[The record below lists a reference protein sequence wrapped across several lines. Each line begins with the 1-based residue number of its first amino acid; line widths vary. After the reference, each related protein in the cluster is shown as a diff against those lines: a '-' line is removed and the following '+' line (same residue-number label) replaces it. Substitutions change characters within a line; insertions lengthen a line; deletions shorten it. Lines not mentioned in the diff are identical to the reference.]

1 MTRNLDISEKWLD
14 GALNFTDLAN
24 YSKDVSG
31 LLLTAPWEFLAAM
44 NQPGYAGNPPNQ
56 TRRRGPT

>member
-44 NQPGYAGNPPNQ
+44 NQPRYAGNQPNE